1 MNRRQLI
8 FFATLLVAAG
18 GAQAF
23 NLAFLGDSVMQRIT
37 AQDAQ
42 LMSGALDAAL
52 AAPEEGNVRDWSN
65 PESGANGAVTLRRI
79 YQRHGRACRSLHIR
93 TTAQS
98 VTAQGVYQLCQEPG
112 GAWMFAID

>member
-1 MNRRQLI
+1 MNRRQVI
-8 FFATLLVAAG
+8 VVALLLAAG
-18 GAQAF
+18 GAHAF

-37 AQDAQ
+37 AQDAR

-65 PESGANGAVTLRRI
+65 PESGASGAVTLRRI
-79 YQRHGRACRSLHIR
+79 YQRQGRACRTLHIS

-112 GAWMFAID
+112 GAWTFAID